1 MGQARPAESTR
12 PDFKFRLRCS
22 HLKFRNESTPLT
34 REKRRRVRGDLTNK
48 PVNKFPWHV
57 RGREPDTRSKEKQRG
72 ADLFFFFFVQPAT
85 FEAGRD
91 SNDAL
96 LCKPADPG
104 DRNDVINEERVAG
117 MLSCRIN
124 DKREIG
130 APYRESYSVSHR

>member
-72 ADLFFFFFVQPAT
+72 ADLFFFSSFNRRPLRRAAIRTTRFFVNPPIRAT
-85 FEAGRD
+85 EMT
-91 SNDAL
+91 L
-96 LCKPADPG
+96 LTKNVSPG
-104 DRNDVINEERVAG
+104 CYRAELTISERSG
-117 MLSCRIN
+117 HRIGN
-124 DKREIG
+124 LI
-130 APYRESYSVSHR
+130 P